1 VTPLSVS
8 SRALFLVLCVLAD
21 GRADEPRNP
30 AAPLL
35 LTVGR
40 SDADSDGRADRQQHQ
55 LEPVALRPLP
65 QLSFGETDEAKWA
78 PTAGPLRLVD
88 AGGRVLGVR
97 ANERTPLGSSAPYY
111 LLGMAPGRT
120 ALRAGGSLR
129 EAEVVD
135 VRAFDGKGHELDWA
149 SAWASP
155 SRALPEELAVDEPR
169 DADAL
174 HFVLVGSARALPEK
188 LELVSESPSGR
199 YRDSLAKLELGVVP
213 CPPDVHDVGLSCKQ
227 TGPVRVVGDAVD
239 RAHPRVVG
247 RSILGEVGGRLRVVL
262 GPSASSS
269 LPIGGPRGLEV
280 EGPGRYRARLR
291 ARILRTTRGGM
302 PAVGTSD
309 AEARDLVLS
318 EIALASHVWGQ
329 CGIHFGQPGDVDVQ
343 VVDPPDASLI
353 SVGCDEALPASGGE
367 IALRVEGQGLR
378 LKTSPGQTPEA
389 VAGRLAELLEERGYR
404 VERFTNPR
412 TESAALPTVD
422 LAVRDR
428 TGRLLSLAPDR
439 AGEISSDPSLR
450 VCSLAV
456 HLEDGLDHFSD
467 GDAAAG
473 TLEERTLLRALMD
486 DDARTIDLL
495 IVPVFAGLGRIGESF
510 IFSPGASIQNALIL
524 DRGGIRASMRSFT
537 LAHELGHILL
547 DMPGHPDDYGI
558 DRPSSLM
565 DADAADGTI
574 FGPRRLSLADCQRAL
589 RQSGPGAPVPLLEAW
604 PLRSPRAP

>member
-1 VTPLSVS
+1 
-8 SRALFLVLCVLAD
+8 
-21 GRADEPRNP
+21 
-30 AAPLL
+30 
-35 LTVGR
+35 
-40 SDADSDGRADRQQHQ
+40 
-55 LEPVALRPLP
+55 
-65 QLSFGETDEAKWA
+65 
-78 PTAGPLRLVD
+78 
-88 AGGRVLGVR
+88 
-97 ANERTPLGSSAPYY
+97 
-111 LLGMAPGRT
+111 
-120 ALRAGGSLR
+120 
-129 EAEVVD
+129 
-135 VRAFDGKGHELDWA
+135 
-149 SAWASP
+149 
-155 SRALPEELAVDEPR
+155 
-169 DADAL
+169 
-174 HFVLVGSARALPEK
+174 
-188 LELVSESPSGR
+188 
-199 YRDSLAKLELGVVP
+199 
-213 CPPDVHDVGLSCKQ
+213 
-227 TGPVRVVGDAVD
+227 
-239 RAHPRVVG
+239 
-247 RSILGEVGGRLRVVL
+247 
-262 GPSASSS
+262 
-269 LPIGGPRGLEV
+269 
-280 EGPGRYRARLR
+280 
-291 ARILRTTRGGM
+291 
-302 PAVGTSD
+302 
-309 AEARDLVLS
+309 
-318 EIALASHVWGQ
+318 
-329 CGIHFGQPGDVDVQ
+329 
-343 VVDPPDASLI
+343 
-353 SVGCDEALPASGGE
+353 
-367 IALRVEGQGLR
+367 
-378 LKTSPGQTPEA
+378 
-389 VAGRLAELLEERGYR
+389 LAELLEERGYR